1 MYFLLQVTAYL
12 HKDYN
17 NLWLVQRHGEN
28 ECEKRG
34 LIYCC
39 DILIAY
45 Y

>member
-34 LIYCC
+34 F
-39 DILIAY
+39 ILLS
-45 Y
+45 